1 MLFPASLLAL
11 AATLFA
17 TSSLGA
23 PQLERRTSPGVST
36 NQTLINELELAPT
49 GRDRIDL
56 LPNDLDFVYDFN
68 LPPTQQFNST
78 GKGGSTIAANR
89 KTFPALIGTGSSMT
103 VGFMHPCGMNTPHTH
118 PRGTELNIVVQ
129 GALTTAMVLENG
141 VRAVM
146 TNTTLYQMTVFP
158 QGALHMEFNPL
169 CTPTVFI
176 AGFNNEDAGTQQTL
190 DAFVKLPTNVIE
202 AAFGGEQTL
211 PGADIDKFKTMIP
224 ANIALGVEE
233 CLARCNIPKNK

>member
-78 GKGGSTIAANR
+78 GKGKQFFRYRECFAVTH
-89 KTFPALIGTGSSMT
+89 KTS
-103 VGFMHPCGMNTPHTH
+103 
-118 PRGTELNIVVQ
+118 
-129 GALTTAMVLENG
+129 
-141 VRAVM
+141 
-146 TNTTLYQMTVFP
+146 
-158 QGALHMEFNPL
+158 
-169 CTPTVFI
+169 
-176 AGFNNEDAGTQQTL
+176 
-190 DAFVKLPTNVIE
+190 
-202 AAFGGEQTL
+202 
-211 PGADIDKFKTMIP
+211 
-224 ANIALGVEE
+224 
-233 CLARCNIPKNK
+233 